1 MFERIGR
8 SWQLVKASWRILSQ
22 DRKLLVF
29 PVLSGII
36 TLLVVVS
43 FILPLVL
50 SGAVLGQITAGPA
63 PWYVLLFLFYVVSY
77 FVAIFFN
84 TALITCVHALLQGRE
99 TSITEGLSNAVRH
112 IGPILAWAI
121 VAATVGVILRTIQ
134 DRAGFIGRIAI
145 SIIGGIWS
153 LVTIFVVP
161 VLVLEDK
168 GVVAS
173 MKESVALF
181 KKTWG
186 ESVVGSVSI
195 GVIFGAIVLVGLL
208 GVFAALF
215 TRSITVMILGV
226 AFFILLI
233 AVVSV
238 VASAMQGIFVTA
250 LYTYAKTGNVPTGFG
265 KGVLENAF
273 VPKEPVFGSGNI

>member
-1 MFERIGR
+1 MFERISR

-29 PVLSGII
+29 PILSGIC

-50 SGAVLGQITAGPA
+50 SGAVFGRAAAGPA

-84 TALITCVHALLQGRE
+84 TALITCVHSLLQGRE

-121 VAATVGVILRTIQ
+121 VAATVGVILRAIQ
-134 DRAGFIGRIAI
+134 DRAGFLGRIAI
-145 SIIGGIWS
+145 SIVGGIWS

-168 GVVAS
+168 GVVDAV
-173 MKESVALF
+173 KESVALF
-181 KKTWG
+181 RKTWG

-195 GVIFGAIVLVGLL
+195 GVIFGAIVVVGLI

-226 AFFILLI
+226 ALFILLI

-250 LYTYAKTGNVPTGFG
+250 LYTYAKTGNVPMGFG
-265 KGVLENAF
+265 KGVLEKAF

>member
-1 MFERIGR
+1 MFERISR
-8 SWQLVKASWRILSQ
+8 SFELVKASWRILSE

-29 PVLSGII
+29 PVLSGFF

-43 FILPLVL
+43 FILPLLL
-50 SGAVLGQITAGPA
+50 SGAVFGGMAAGPA

-84 TALITCVHALLQGRE
+84 TALITCVYSRLQGRE
-99 TSITEGLSNAVRH
+99 TSIGEGISHAVRH
-112 IGPILAWAI
+112 IGSILIWAI
-121 VAATVGVILRTIQ
+121 IAATVGVILRAIGE
-134 DRAGFIGRIAI
+134 RSGIIGRIAI
-145 SIIGGIWS
+145 SIVGGIWS

-161 VLVLEDK
+161 VLVIEDK
-168 GVVAS
+168 GVVDA

-181 KKTWG
+181 RKTWG

-195 GVIFGAIVLVGLL
+195 GLIFGAIVVVGFL
-208 GVFAALF
+208 GVFAAFF
-215 TRSITVMILGV
+215 TRSIPVMIF
-226 AFFILLI
+226 AFGLFIVLL

-250 LYTYAKTGNVPTGFG
+250 LYTYAKTGNVPAGFG

>member
-99 TSITEGLSNAVRH
+99 TSITEGLSNAARH
-112 IGPILAWAI
+112 IGSILVWAI

>member
-99 TSITEGLSNAVRH
+99 TSITEGLSNAARH

-121 VAATVGVILRTIQ
+121 VAATVGVILRAIQ

-195 GVIFGAIVLVGLL
+195 GVIFGVIVLVGLL

>member
-8 SWQLVKASWRILSQ
+8 SWDLVKASWRILSQ
-22 DRKLLVF
+22 DKKLLVF
-29 PVLSGII
+29 PVLSGIF
-36 TLLVVVS
+36 TLLVVIS

-50 SGAVLGQITAGPA
+50 SGVVFGQMTAGPA

-84 TALITCVHALLQGRE
+84 TALITCVHVLLQGRE
-99 TSITEGLSNAVRH
+99 TSISEGLSNAVRH
-112 IGPILAWAI
+112 VGTILAWAI
-121 VAATVGVILRTIQ
+121 VAATVGIILRTIQ
-134 DRAGFIGRIAI
+134 DRSGFIGRIAI
-145 SIIGGIWS
+145 SIVGGIWS
-153 LVTIFVVP
+153 MVTIFVVP

-168 GVVAS
+168 GVVDA

-181 KKTWG
+181 RKTWG

-195 GVIFGAIVLVGLL
+195 GLIFGAIVVVGLF
-208 GVFAALF
+208 GVFGVLVTGSTA
-215 TRSITVMILGV
+215 VMILAV
-226 AFFILLI
+226 ALFILLI

-250 LYTYAKTGNVPTGFG
+250 LYTYAKTGNVPAGFR

-273 VPKEPVFGSGNI
+273 VQKEPVFGSGNI

>member
-8 SWQLVKASWRILSQ
+8 SWELVKASWRILSQ

-99 TSITEGLSNAVRH
+99 TSITEGLSNAARH

-121 VAATVGVILRTIQ
+121 VAATVGVILRAIQ

-195 GVIFGAIVLVGLL
+195 GVIFGVIVLVGLL